1 MKSIVYKMRIIVSI
15 ILFLLTILLLTNLYS
30 NKLIYP
36 VLLIIPIFA
45 SLNRKILG
53 NRVNW
58 TNKEKISL
66 LVSYIAIYIVFI
78 FLIYNITINKVIN
91 N

>member
-15 ILFLLTILLLTNLYS
+15 ILFLLTMLLLTNLYS
-30 NKLIYP
+30 NKILYP
-36 VLLIIPIFA
+36 IFFIIAIFA

-58 TNKEKISL
+58 TNKEEIFL
-66 LVSYIAIYIVFI
+66 LVSYIVIYIVFI
-78 FLIYNITINKVIN
+78 FLIYNITINKIIN